1 MSRILLM
8 LLLVLVS
15 DHALAEWVNVGGDE
29 YSTIFADPGSIQ
41 RAGNIVKMLSLY
53 DTDIAQV
60 AGSISF
66 MSSKTLDEYDCKEKH
81 SRTLAFYWYSGNMG
95 EGNIL
100 YSNTDPGKWGPVI
113 PKSMS
118 ETLWDFACNG
128 K

>member
-1 MSRILLM
+1 M
-8 LLLVLVS
+8 LLLALVS
-15 DHALAEWVNVGGDE
+15 DYALAEWINVGGDE
-29 YSTIFADPGSIQ
+29 YSTIFADPSSIL

-66 MSSKTLDEYDCKEKH
+66 MSSKTLDEYDCKEKR

-95 EGNIL
+95 EGNLL
-100 YSNTDPGKWGPVI
+100 YGNTDPGEWGSVI
-113 PKSMS
+113 PKSLS
-118 ETLWDFACNG
+118 ETLWGFACNR